1 METAMSAIL
10 APARESRAGPA
21 FPGLNDWSAGEP
33 AIDLVHLARQTDN
46 DSALEEELLA
56 LFDRQSAS
64 LLAQLSAED
73 APPRRRADAAHLLRG
88 SALAVGAG
96 RIARAAQALEAS
108 LARADA
114 EKQEIDR
121 AVAAL
126 AAAVGEARA
135 AIARLRG

>member
-1 METAMSAIL
+1 
-10 APARESRAGPA
+10 
-21 FPGLNDWSAGEP
+21 LNAASAGEP

-64 LLAQLSAED
+64 LLTQLSAED
-73 APPRRRADAAHLLRG
+73 APRRRRADAAHMLRG

-96 RIARAAQALEAS
+96 PVARAAQALETALES
-108 LARADA
+108 GNGDKL
-114 EKQEIDR
+114 ELDR
-121 AVAAL
+121 ALAAL
-126 AAAVGEARA
+126 AEAVREARA

>member
-1 METAMSAIL
+1 MSAIL
-10 APARESRAGPA
+10 ASTRQSPARPA
-21 FPGLNDWSAGEP
+21 FPRLNDLSACEP

-46 DSALEEELLA
+46 DSALEEELLG

-73 APPRRRADAAHLLRG
+73 APRRRRADAAHMLRG

-96 RIARAAQALEAS
+96 PVARAAQAVETSLESAN
-108 LARADA
+108 A
-114 EKQEIDR
+114 EKFEIET

-126 AAAVGEARA
+126 AEAIAEARA
-135 AIARLRG
+135 VIARLRG